1 MASEELQQVVTAEL
15 AVLQMEAAAVTEA
28 IAFLLLTLAVLAVTE
43 EMQVMQMAVLVVQ
56 AMPVMEV

>member
-1 MASEELQQVVTAEL
+1 VVTAEL